1 MNSLIALLEVLWNY
15 LDNQNSKNM
24 INTIDS
30 IIKLKDTDKGYKHV
44 KKLKRAKKHVIVP
57 SYQMLQKDE
66 WGLVLT
72 IQFLNQIW

>member
-1 MNSLIALLEVLWNY
+1 

-44 KKLKRAKKHVIVP
+44 KKLKRVKKHVIVP

-66 WGLVLT
+66 
-72 IQFLNQIW
+72 